1 MGARLVYR
9 RKTTYIAIAT
19 TARST
24 TKMTP
29 RMRAIVARDAGGQ
42 AKSFSAM

>member
-1 MGARLVYR
+1 MYR
-9 RKTTYIAIAT
+9 RKTTYTPIAT

-29 RMRAIVARDAGGQ
+29 RMRAMVARDAGGQ
-42 AKSFSAM
+42 AKSVSAM